1 MGTRWF
7 FGYSL
12 CWIRRSFV
20 STIYL
25 VNLAYTPTTPFCLQS
40 QHPFLTS
47 RTMVGRDETLEKL
60 KGDLENSLLESLKVR
75 LREVHIM
82 SDPL

>member
-1 MGTRWF
+1 
-7 FGYSL
+7 
-12 CWIRRSFV
+12 
-20 STIYL
+20 
-25 VNLAYTPTTPFCLQS
+25 
-40 QHPFLTS
+40 
-47 RTMVGRDETLEKL
+47 MVGRDETLEKL